1 MLGPMEIKSASFTS
15 WFWHYI
21 EARLPLEAEKYDV
34 TILPVGVRRHWFLKK
49 TIRYEMHGA
58 MANITN
64 FVAAAL
70 ENGSC
75 VRVSMPRSLSR
86 RLGSR

>member
-1 MLGPMEIKSASFTS
+1 MLGPMEIKNASFTT
-15 WFWHYI
+15 WFWRQV
-21 EARLPLEAEKYDV
+21 EARLPLDAEKYDV

-58 MANITN
+58 MANITS
-64 FVAAAL
+64 FIAAAL

-75 VRVSMPRSLSR
+75 IRVSMPQSVSR
-86 RLGSR
+86 KLGQR